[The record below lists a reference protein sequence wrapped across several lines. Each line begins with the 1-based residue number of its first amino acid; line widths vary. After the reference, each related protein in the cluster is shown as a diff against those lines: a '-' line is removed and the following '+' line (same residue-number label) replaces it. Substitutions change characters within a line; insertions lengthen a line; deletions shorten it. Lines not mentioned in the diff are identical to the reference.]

1 MQRFALLKIATEV
14 QKVVHT
20 ALRFARRACEVV
32 QIFWPKWNAVRSAIQ
47 VHHTGLQLPRGDH
60 VRLAWPCLVVSGRY
74 VFF

>member
-32 QIFWPKWNAVRSAIQ
+32 QIFWPKWNATGASLSLLQHHGGVAYKVCQRS
-47 VHHTGLQLPRGDH
+47 VSKRCLQL
-60 VRLAWPCLVVSGRY
+60 
-74 VFF
+74 